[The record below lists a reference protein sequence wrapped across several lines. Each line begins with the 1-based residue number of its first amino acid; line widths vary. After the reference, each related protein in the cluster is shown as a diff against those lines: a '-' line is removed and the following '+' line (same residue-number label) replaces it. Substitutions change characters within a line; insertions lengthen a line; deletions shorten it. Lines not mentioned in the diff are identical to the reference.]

1 MYKRLTACRACNGT
15 DLVEVF
21 QFAKPM
27 PLANDWVLPGGEH
40 QGFVP
45 LRVLFCKTCT
55 LAQLGETVDP
65 GILYQNYLYVTSN
78 SQTMQRH
85 FDRLVKDM
93 VSENGFGSLL
103 EVGSNDGRFLEF
115 ASSRGFTPAIGI
127 DPAANLALNS
137 VPQGVRQIVG
147 FFDDK
152 TAADVRFHFAENKG
166 FDTILARHCFCHQE
180 WKQFMDAVMECHHKQ
195 TLVCIEVP
203 YAPDLLRR
211 VELDSIY
218 QEHTSYLT
226 IKSVVALLKNYPFHL
241 HGALKYGVHGGVIL
255 LMLRHNDSGITPH
268 LSADEMLA
276 EEHVTVDTW
285 KDFGIRARM
294 KIENLQK
301 LVEDLRSKGKIVSA
315 FGASAKG
322 SVLIN
327 ACGFTKDD
335 VAFVTDNSPLKPGRL
350 VPGTDIPV
358 IPEDE
363 MLSQHPDVAIC
374 AAWNYRTEILEK
386 MAKYRQRGGKFIFP
400 TESGWEIV

>member
-1 MYKRLTACRACNGT
+1 MYKRLTQCRACGGT

-21 QFAKPM
+21 KFDKPM
-27 PLANDWVLPGGEH
+27 PLANDFVKPGDEH

-45 LRVLFCKTCT
+45 LRVLFCRTCS
-55 LAQLGETVDP
+55 LAQLGETVNPD
-65 GILYQNYLYVTSN
+65 ILYKNYLYLTSN

-93 VSENGFGSLL
+93 VSENGVGSLI
-103 EVGSNDGRFLEF
+103 EVGSNDGLFLRF
-115 ASSRGFTPAIGI
+115 AKSKGFDLVLGI
-127 DPAANLALNS
+127 DPAKNLNHCI
-137 VPQGVRQIVG
+137 PGIYQRIG
-147 FFDDK
+147 FFD
-152 TAADVRFHFAENKG
+152 ADTVAQDRHELTGNNG
-166 FDTILARHCFCHQE
+166 FDGILARHCFCHQE
-180 WKQFMDAVMECHHKQ
+180 WHPFMEAVMECSHKN

-211 VELDSIY
+211 VEFDSIY

-226 IKSVVALLKNYPFHL
+226 IKSVVALLKHYPFHL
-241 HGALKYGVHGGVIL
+241 HGVLRYGIHGGAVL

-276 EEHVTVDTW
+276 EEHVTEHSW
-285 KDFGIRARM
+285 RDFGVRARI
-294 KIENLQK
+294 KIENLKK
-301 LVEDLRSKGKIVSA
+301 LVEELRGKGEIVSA

-335 VAFVTDNSPLKPGRL
+335 VAFITDNSPLKPGRL

-358 IPEDE
+358 IEEGE
-363 MLSQHPDVAIC
+363 MLSQHPDYAIMTS
-374 AAWNYRTEILEK
+374 WNYEQEILAK
-386 MAKYRQRGGKFIFP
+386 MAKWRSRGGKFIIP
-400 TESGWEIV
+400 DYELRIV

>member
-1 MYKRLTACRACNGT
+1 MYKRLTECRACGGT

-21 QFAKPM
+21 KFDRAM
-27 PLANDWVLPGGEH
+27 PLANDFVKPGGEH

-45 LRVLFCKTCT
+45 LRVLFCRTCT

-65 GILYQNYLYVTSN
+65 AILYRNYLYVTSN
-78 SQTMQRH
+78 SQTMTRH

-93 VSENGFGSLL
+93 ASENGTGTLL
-103 EVGSNDGRFLEF
+103 EVGSNDGAFLVF
-115 ASSRGFTPAIGI
+115 ANAKGFTPAVGI
-127 DPAANLALNS
+127 DPAENLAGHESDEIKNT
-137 VPQGVRQIVG
+137 VG
-147 FFDDK
+147 FFNSE
-152 TAADVRFHFAENKG
+152 TAIRASIENTGNKG
-166 FDTILARHCFCHQE
+166 FDTILARHTFCHQE
-180 WKQFMDAVMECHHKQ
+180 WKPFMEAVVSASHPK

-211 VELDSIY
+211 VEFDSIY

-226 IKSVVALLKNYPFHL
+226 IRSIISLLKNSPFHL
-241 HGALKYGVHGGVIL
+241 HGVLRYGVHGGAVL

-276 EEHVTVDTW
+276 EEKVTELTW
-285 KDFGIRARM
+285 KDFAVRARI
-294 KIENLQK
+294 KIENLKK
-301 LVEDLRSKGKIVSA
+301 LVEELRGQGKIVSA

-335 VAFVTDNSPLKPGRL
+335 IAFVTDNSPLKPGRL

-358 IPEDE
+358 IEEGE
-363 MLSQHPDVAIC
+363 MLSQHPNYAIMTS
-374 AAWNYRTEILEK
+374 WNYEQEILAK
-386 MAKYRQRGGKFIFP
+386 MSKWRSRGGKFIIP
-400 TESGWEIV
+400 DYELRIV